1 MIKPFRGGVYLLP
14 SLILGLILSTGC
26 STYRRATA
34 TIIKVLPGS
43 PGAVSPEV
51 QTENNLRMIK
61 ALERTELAAGKAEAA
76 ADKAQQAS
84 QKANVA
90 AQLTEKAAEKAESAA
105 SKAEAVFLKK

>member
-14 SLILGLILSTGC
+14 PFILGLILSTGC
-26 STYRRATA
+26 STYQRATA

-43 PGAVSPEV
+43 PGAVSPDV
-51 QTENNLRMIK
+51 RTEDNQRMIK
-61 ALERTELAAGKAEAA
+61 ALERTELAASKAEAA
-76 ADKAQQAS
+76 ANKAQQAS

-90 AQLTEKAAEKAESAA
+90 AELAGKAAEKAESAV

>member
-14 SLILGLILSTGC
+14 PLILGLILSTGC

-43 PGAVSPEV
+43 PGAVSPDD
-51 QTENNLRMIK
+51 NNLRIIK

-84 QKANVA
+84 QKANV
-90 AQLTEKAAEKAESAA
+90 
-105 SKAEAVFLKK
+105 